1 MSIDSEMDKE
11 DVIHLYNR
19 YYTAI
24 KRNKIMSFAATWMN
38 LIIVILS
45 EVNQTEIEKYGIIL
59 LICEF

>member
-38 LIIVILS
+38 LIIVTLS

-59 LICEF
+59 LICVF

>member
-11 DVIHLYNR
+11 DLIHLYNR
-19 YYTAI
+19 YSTAI

-59 LICEF
+59 LICVF

>member
-1 MSIDSEMDKE
+1 MDKE

-59 LICEF
+59 LICVF

>member
-59 LICEF
+59 LICVF